1 MVDGFL
7 RFAIQYPIYAL
18 EVGLLGVMMWRGQW
32 KRHVGLFVYV
42 ALLVA
47 LDALARPLAS
57 HHYGWSSKQFFYIY
71 WLSNILLQLAA
82 FLLICLFFRTACAGR
97 KSWWAVMR
105 LALPS
110 VFVLV
115 VGVCLFVIWHN
126 YKDLFTAFLFTFEQY
141 LYFTCLVLNTL
152 LFVMIQYAEV
162 ADDKLHLFVCGLGLQ
177 FAGPA
182 AGMAL
187 VVVAGTSF
195 QYLAFLT
202 DQICTFGMLLTWL
215 HALRRVPRERT
226 VLEGQVAV
234 QRAAA

>member
-1 MVDGFL
+1 MGDGFL
-7 RFAIQYPIYAL
+7 RFAIQYPIYGL

-32 KRHVGLFVYV
+32 KRHVGVFVYL

-47 LDALARPLAS
+47 LDALARPLAV
-57 HHYGWSSKQFFYIY
+57 HHYGYVSRQFYYIY
-71 WLSNILLQLAA
+71 WLSNTLLQLGA
-82 FLLICLFFRTACAGR
+82 FLLICSFFKTACAGR
-97 KSWWAVMR
+97 GNWWAVMR

-115 VGVCLFVIWHN
+115 VGIVVWRNYQHLFS
-126 YKDLFTAFLFTFEQY
+126 DFLFTFEQY
-141 LYFTCLVLNTL
+141 LYFACLVLNTL

-162 ADDKLHLFVCGLGLQ
+162 ADDNLHLFVCGLGLQ

-195 QYLAFLT
+195 QNLAFLT
-202 DQICTFGMLLTWL
+202 DQICTFGMLMTWL
-215 HALRRVPRERT
+215 HALRRVPQART
-226 VLEGQVAV
+226 VLEGQTAV